1 MQTSLK
7 NIYKSFGQ
15 NEVLKGVELDIKEG
29 EIHALVGE
37 NGAGKST
44 LMNIFTG
51 ILEKDS
57 GEILIDGKKTAINT
71 IEDAKKLGISFIH
84 QELVDYPELSVVDN
98 LFMNNELKKGIFL
111 DYEKMEAEVR
121 KVFDELDINID
132 PNETVKNLS
141 VGERQMMEIAK
152 ANMSDINILIL
163 DEPTTALTNNE
174 IEKLFKLIKK
184 LKDRNVSMIYISHRM
199 EEIFALTDRVTV
211 MRDGKSVAVFETS
224 KTNEVELVKHM
235 VGRDI
240 GDFYPEIN
248 FKPGDIR
255 FEIKN
260 FSRDGY
266 FENINLKAR
275 AGEVVGIGGLMGAGR
290 SEIFRSVF
298 GIDEK
303 DSGQVYID
311 NELVNIKNPSDAIK
325 NNMAFLTENRKEEG
339 VVLGESIRENLSLT
353 NFNKVSSG
361 FFIDQDKEKKFS
373 ASYKDSLNIKCI
385 GIEDLLEDLSGGNQQ
400 KVVMAKWFGTEPR
413 VLILDEP
420 TKGVDVGAKR
430 EIYDLIEKMVETGL
444 CVILISSDLP
454 ELLSLSHRIY
464 VVYEGKLQGE
474 ISSEEKNQESVMT
487 LATGGKL
494 WKNQKQNL

>member
-1 MQTSLK
+1 MQASLK

-248 FKPGDIR
+248 FKPGEVR

-474 ISSEEKNQESVMT
+474 ISSEEKSQESVMT

-494 WKNQKQNL
+494 

>member
-1 MQTSLK
+1 MQASLK

-248 FKPGDIR
+248 FKPGEVR

-474 ISSEEKNQESVMT
+474 ISSEEKSQESVMT

>member
-1 MQTSLK
+1 MQASLK

-260 FSRDGY
+260 FSRDRY

>member
-1 MQTSLK
+1 MQASLK

-15 NEVLKGVELDIKEG
+15 NEVLKGVDLDIKEG

-57 GEILIDGKKTAINT
+57 GEILIDGKKTEINT
-71 IEDAKKLGISFIH
+71 TEDAKKLGISFIH

-248 FKPGDIR
+248 FKPGEVR

-266 FENINLKAR
+266 FDNINLKAR

-339 VVLGESIRENLSLT
+339 LVLGESIRENLSLT

-373 ASYKDSLNIKCI
+373 ASYKESLNIKCT

-474 ISSEEKNQESVMT
+474 ISSEEKSQESVMT

-494 WKNQKQNL
+494 

>member
-494 WKNQKQNL
+494 

>member
-290 SEIFRSVF
+290 SEIFRSIF

>member
-1 MQTSLK
+1 MQASLK

-15 NEVLKGVELDIKEG
+15 NEVLKGVDLDIKEG

-51 ILEKDS
+51 ILGKDS
-57 GEILIDGKKTAINT
+57 GEILIDGKKTEINT
-71 IEDAKKLGISFIH
+71 TEDAKKLGISFIH

-121 KVFDELDINID
+121 KVFEELDINID

-248 FKPGDIR
+248 FKPGEVR

-311 NELVNIKNPSDAIK
+311 NKLVNIKNPSDAIK

-339 VVLGESIRENLSLT
+339 LVLGESIRENLSLT

-373 ASYKDSLNIKCI
+373 ASYKDSLNIKCT

-430 EIYDLIEKMVETGL
+430 EIYDLIETMVETGL

-474 ISSEEKNQESVMT
+474 ISSEEKSQESVMT